1 MSDDPLKPE
10 ASAVDGWRI
19 PAHGGGRLRP
29 FKPGQSG
36 NPGGI
41 GGRYQQV
48 VRMCREAGPAVAQR
62 LIEIA
67 LDPNEE
73 RRIVVVA
80 GQEVL
85 NRGFGRV
92 REMRDGDLRGPAMNL
107 EAVSEAKLELVIRA
121 LEAAR
126 DAKRAQAQGGEVD
139 EPPDAR

>member
-1 MSDDPLKPE
+1 MNDNPLKPE
-10 ASAVDGWRI
+10 SAAVNGYI
-19 PAHGGGRLRP
+19 TPSHGRGRLRP
-29 FKPGQSG
+29 FQRGQSG
-36 NPGGI
+36 NPGGVA
-41 GGRYQQV
+41 GRYQEV
-48 VRMCREAGPAVAQR
+48 VRLCREAGPAVAKR

-107 EAVSEAKLELVIRA
+107 EGMSEEKLLLIIRA
-121 LEAAR
+121 LEMAQKV
-126 DAKRAQAQGGEVD
+126 KRAQASEGED
-139 EPPDAR
+139 GE